1 MPGLSEKIRIDER
14 EKIIARIDYT
24 LYNLKNTNNTC
35 LECLEAELL
44 LLREKLVSMNAEAE
58 RN

>member
-14 EKIIARIDYT
+14 EKIIARIDFM
-24 LYNLKNTNNTC
+24 LYNLKHTNTTC
-35 LECLEAELL
+35 LECLDVELVALRYKL
-44 LLREKLVSMNAEAE
+44 LSMNEEAE

>member
-14 EKIIARIDYT
+14 DKIIARIDFT

-35 LECLEAELL
+35 LECLDVELV
-44 LLREKLVSMNAEAE
+44 LLREKLAAMNLEAE

>member
-14 EKIIARIDYT
+14 EKIIARIDFH
-24 LYNLKNTNNTC
+24 LYNLKQTNNTC
-35 LECLEAELL
+35 LECLDVELVL
-44 LLREKLVSMNAEAE
+44 IREKLAAMNAEAE

>member
-14 EKIIARIDYT
+14 DKIIARIDFI
-24 LYNLKNTNNTC
+24 LYNNKNTNNTC
-35 LECLEAELL
+35 LECLDVELV
-44 LLREKLVSMNAEAE
+44 LLREKLAAMNAEAE

>member
-14 EKIIARIDYT
+14 DKIIARIDFT

-35 LECLEAELL
+35 LECLDAELV
-44 LLREKLVSMNAEAE
+44 LLRDKLAAMNAEAE

>member
-14 EKIIARIDYT
+14 DKIIARIDFM

-35 LECLEAELL
+35 LECLDVELVA
-44 LLREKLVSMNAEAE
+44 LRDKLAAMNAEAE